1 MRTLFL
7 ALCFAALSA
16 VAAGPATPAFPE
28 AAAEFQRA
36 LGGDKEAVDRAVAAF
51 DALAR
56 ADAAQ
61 PLYEAYLGAA
71 QTLRARDA
79 WMPWN
84 KVKYAEEG
92 LDHIDRALKRLNP
105 ENGRQLLRGVP
116 AGLETRLTAANTFLK
131 LPDGIFHRRAQ
142 GKSLV
147 AALAADPALPGTPDG
162 FRKALAQAVHEAA
175 TP

>member
-1 MRTLFL
+1 MRTLLL
-7 ALCFAALSA
+7 ALCFTALPA
-16 VAAGPATPAFPE
+16 AAGPATIAFPE
-28 AAAEFQRA
+28 AAASFQRA
-36 LGGDKEAVDRAVAAF
+36 LAGDKDEVGRAIAAF
-51 DALAR
+51 ESLAR

-84 KVKYAEEG
+84 KVRYAEEG
-92 LDHIDRALKRLNP
+92 LDHIDHALKSLSP

-116 AGLETRLTAANTFLK
+116 AGLETRLTAASTFLK

-147 AALAADPALPGTPDG
+147 AALAADPALAAAPEG
-162 FRKALAQAVHEAA
+162 FRKAVADAAREAA
-175 TP
+175 KP